1 VCLGDVGEVLS
12 VGGDRTAVVRL
23 PARTTQVSLLVLTDP
38 VVAGEW
44 VVCHSGFALARVDE
58 QEAREALA
66 LRGTATAVAVAT
78 ADAAATSPTPATPLP
93 ATRPPVTA
101 PTPTEGP

>member
-23 PARTTQVSLLVLTDP
+23 PARTTQVSLLVLADP
-38 VVAGEW
+38 VAAGDW

-66 LRGTATAVAVAT
+66 LRGTA
-78 ADAAATSPTPATPLP
+78 ADANAAATRPPPATPLP

>member
-1 VCLGDVGEVLS
+1 M
-12 VGGDRTAVVRL
+12 GGDRTAVVRL

-66 LRGTATAVAVAT
+66 LRGTAAVAT
-78 ADAAATSPTPATPLP
+78 AATAATSPTPASPLP